1 LGLVS
6 LTDYERKTINKSM
19 GKKIE
24 TEKKQTTWN
33 HVVEKESG
41 SRGAYMTFTD
51 VTTKFGTGDYEG
63 VLRAIGF
70 EDLENKR
77 HWKKDNR
84 AKGLRPDMATA
95 FANVARTKLTGDAG
109 HQETKMTKEQ
119 VVLNK
124 RWFESIFAP
133 EVHAVLGIRKNPT
146 KRKARKSVEQITNE
160 LVHYK
165 GNPEELEKHITTS
178 NEGLL
183 EFIPEAQKGI
193 TVKALCKKFIA
204 DRESRLEA
212 LHKKA

>member
-1 LGLVS
+1 
-6 LTDYERKTINKSM
+6 M
-19 GKKIE
+19 GKKNSKNGE
-24 TEKKQTTWN
+24 QATWK

-51 VTTKFGTGDYEG
+51 ESTKFGTGDYEG

-95 FANVARTKLTGDAG
+95 FANVARTKLTGDAT
-109 HQETKMTKEQ
+109 HQEIKMTKEQ
-119 VVLNK
+119 VVMNK
-124 RWFESIFAP
+124 RWFEEIFAP

-165 GNPEELEKHITTS
+165 GNPEELERHIRK
-178 NEGLL
+178 EQAGLI
-183 EFIPEAQKGI
+183 EFLPEDSKDV

-204 DRESRLEA
+204 DRESKLEA
-212 LHKKA
+212 LQKKA